1 LKSSAS
7 VVGKKSKDRIAV
19 IALNN
24 LPINALGAQ
33 LRREL
38 AERFLE
44 VGGDK
49 SVDGVLLIGSDRVFS
64 GGGDINEFDG
74 AIAQPDLP
82 TVIEII
88 DTFSK
93 PVVAA
98 IGGVCFGGGL
108 ELALAAHYRIAHVG
122 ASLALPETKLGL
134 IPGGGGTQRLPR
146 AIGLEKSIDFILGGE
161 SFAPGLFVGT
171 PLVDRLTDGD
181 LLPEALAFTKEI
193 VSAKW
198 PLRRLRDLTVESAGS
213 PLALIEEQ
221 RRRRRPS
228 SSRYPAY
235 LAALDCLEKAVFAP
249 FDEGQRYERQRFLE
263 LKETATARALRYAFL
278 AERTA
283 AKVPGLSGSV
293 ATRIVRKVGIVGAG
307 TMGRGIC
314 INFLNGGFAVALL
327 DSKQEA
333 IQQAVAA
340 IGGVYENALK
350 KGRLTATTIE
360 ERMNRLA
367 VAGDFSDLGDSDLVV
382 EAVYEEMDAKEAV
395 FRHLDRV
402 CKAGTILATNTST
415 LNVDRIAGFTGR
427 PQDVVGTHFFS
438 PANVMRLLEV
448 VRGRHTSDEVLAT
461 TMKLAKSIGKIA
473 VVSGVCDGF
482 IGNRMLEH
490 YVRMAGL
497 MVEEGA
503 LPWQVD
509 RALEEWGMSMGP
521 FRMGDLAGNDIGW
534 AIRKRR
540 YQERPHVKYARI
552 GDWLCE
558 RGRFGQKTGL
568 GWYAYRNR
576 TPEPDPNVEK
586 MIVDYRAT
594 HDIATR
600 SINDNEIVER
610 CIFALVNEGARVVEE
625 GIALRASDVDVV
637 YLNGYGFPRFR
648 GGPMNFADE
657 FGLKDVIAIMR
668 NFQKVTGDSFW
679 EPSTLLLK
687 AAEEGKTLTGRS

>member
-1 LKSSAS
+1 MKSSAS
-7 VVGKKSKDRIAV
+7 IVGKRFEDRIAV
-19 IALNN
+19 ITLNN
-24 LPINALGAQ
+24 PPINALGAQ

-38 AERFLE
+38 AERFRE
-44 VGGDK
+44 VAVDQ

-82 TVIEII
+82 TVVEII
-88 DTFSK
+88 DSLSK

-98 IGGVCFGGGL
+98 IGGICFGGGL
-108 ELALAAHYRIAHVG
+108 ELALATHYRIAHVG
-122 ASLALPETKLGL
+122 ASFGLPETKLGL

-161 SFAPGLFVGT
+161 TFGPSLFAGT
-171 PLVDRLTDGD
+171 PLVDNLTDGN
-181 LLPEALAFTKEI
+181 LLSEALAFTRKI
-193 VSAKW
+193 VSAKA
-198 PLRRLRDLTVESAGS
+198 PLRRLRDLKVESECS
-213 PLALIEEQ
+213 SFALIEEERQ
-221 RRRRRPS
+221 RRRHS
-228 SSRYPAY
+228 SSRYPCY
-235 LAALDCLEKAVFAP
+235 LAALDCLEKAVSVP

-263 LKETATARALRYAFL
+263 LKDTTTARALRYAFL

-283 AKVPGLSGSV
+283 AKIPDLPASV
-293 ATRIVRKVGIVGAG
+293 STRIVRHVGIVGAG

-314 INFLNGGFAVALL
+314 INFLNGGFPVTLL
-327 DSKQEA
+327 DSNQVAVQQGVVA
-333 IQQAVAA
+333 IR
-340 IGGVYENALK
+340 GVYESALK
-350 KGRLTATTIE
+350 KGRLTAAAIE
-360 ERMNRLA
+360 ERMYRLT
-367 VAGDFSDLGDSDLVV
+367 VAGDFSDLSDSDLVI

-395 FRHLDRV
+395 FRHLDQV
-402 CKAGTILATNTST
+402 CKSGAILATNTST

-427 PQDVVGTHFFS
+427 PEDVVGTHFFS

-540 YQERPHVKYARI
+540 YKERPHVKYARI
-552 GDWLCE
+552 GDRLCE
-558 RGRFGQKTGL
+558 LGRFGQKTGL
-568 GWYAYRNR
+568 GWYAYKNL
-576 TPEPDPNVEK
+576 TPEPDPDVEK
-586 MIVDYRAT
+586 MIFDYRAT

-600 SINDNEIVER
+600 PINDSEIVER
-610 CIFALVNEGARVVEE
+610 CIFALVNEGTRVVEE

-648 GGPMNFADE
+648 GGPMKFADE
-657 FGLKDVIAIMR
+657 FGLTDVVASMR
-668 NFQKVTGDSFW
+668 NFQKATEDSFW
-679 EPSTLLLK
+679 EPSTLLRK
-687 AAEEGKTLTGRS
+687 AAEGGKTLTGRF